1 MTDEAVRIDRAAMV
15 RRAFLDLVALRGF
28 HGAGMAA
35 VAQRAGVAAGT
46 IYVHYAGKDELVLAV
61 YREIK
66 RDLGLAAVVGVE
78 PTSSPGERFGTMW
91 RNILAH
97 LAADPGRA
105 RFLVQVDA
113 SPYAGRAHDA
123 AIEDGE
129 DPLLAAAAEP
139 DMEALLTD
147 LPLPVLYD
155 LGFAPAV
162 RLVAAGEQAGIDEAA
177 IDSLVEACWRA
188 VTRPGVV

>member
-1 MTDEAVRIDRAAMV
+1 MTTDAVRIDRAAMV
-15 RRAFLDLVALRGF
+15 RRAFLDLVALHGF

-35 VAQRAGVAAGT
+35 VAKRAAVAAGT
-46 IYVHYAGKDELVLAV
+46 IYVHYAGKDDLVLAV

-66 RDLGLAAVVGVE
+66 RDLADAAVVGVN
-78 PTSSPGERFGTMW
+78 PAGPPGERFRAMW

-97 LAADPGRA
+97 LAADPDKA

-113 SPYAGRAHDA
+113 SPYAAVAH
-123 AIEDGE
+123 E
-129 DPLLAAAAEP
+129 AAAEDGDDPLSREAAAP
-139 DMEALLTD
+139 DMAALLAE

-162 RLVAAGEQAGIDEAA
+162 RLVAAGDGGALDAA
-177 IDSLVEACWRA
+177 TTENLVTACWRA
-188 VTRPGVV
+188 VTRRGVT